1 MNFGASVLVMLLL
14 TVLISSLVVLY
25 LLIVHVDS
33 DNQFEQ
39 NTRVQSIS
47 KFLVLVSSIK
57 EAADS

>member
-1 MNFGASVLVMLLL
+1 MMLLL

-39 NTRVQSIS
+39 NARVQSIS
-47 KFLVLVSSIK
+47 KFLVLVSSIE

>member
-39 NTRVQSIS
+39 NARVQSIS
-47 KFLVLVSSIK
+47 KFLVLVSSIE